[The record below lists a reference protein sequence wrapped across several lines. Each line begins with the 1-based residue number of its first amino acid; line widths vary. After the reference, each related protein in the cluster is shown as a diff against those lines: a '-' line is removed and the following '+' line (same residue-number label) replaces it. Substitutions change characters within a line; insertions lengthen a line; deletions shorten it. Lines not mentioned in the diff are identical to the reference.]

1 MEGFSRSGA
10 PVFSSHELSIQQ
22 ECAMS
27 YEVGKENSTEIELY
41 YKDHGG
47 QSGRPDPRMPIE
59 RRLMADCYYSIAVRR
74 TDRRTLLPV
83 TNQSDKTMF
92 HPTNRMQP

>member
-1 MEGFSRSGA
+1 
-10 PVFSSHELSIQQ
+10 
-22 ECAMS
+22 MS
-27 YEVGKENSTEIELY
+27 YVSVGKENSTDIELY

-74 TDRRTLLPV
+74 TDRRTFLPV